1 MKKNYQNK
9 PFVIKKEVILDYKVK
24 DIWDIV
30 VDKEHYEWRKDVK
43 KIEIFHNGNK
53 WIEYYDKK
61 SKWYTNFTLQAKN
74 EYQVYS
80 YKMESKNFCG
90 NWSWQFIVAG
100 KNKTKV
106 IFAEV
111 KFFENMLKKF
121 TIKLFC
127 NGEKIQEEYINNLLT
142 ILKTK
147 HSE

>member
-1 MKKNYQNK
+1 MENKN
-9 PFVIKKEVILDYKVK
+9 L
-24 DIWDIV
+24 
-30 VDKEHYEWRKDVK
+30 
-43 KIEIFHNGNK
+43 
-53 WIEYYDKK
+53 
-61 SKWYTNFTLQAKN
+61 
-74 EYQVYS
+74 
-80 YKMESKNFCG
+80 CG

-100 KNKTKV
+100 ENKTKV